1 MSLLRPPWLEFSLKV
16 LTISYLKPEF
26 NTPVERTS
34 LELKLA
40 RFNKL
45 DSLKE
50 GSICCPPV
58 TIISLGVFLNAL
70 NVDISNNANTW
81 ATRYSELASVT
92 ELESLQIFREVRT
105 QVLAPLIRNID
116 TTSSSA
122 ANYWN
127 ILSNGTQD
135 NTVAPFGSA
144 FFDVFTRQQS
154 VFFEENTN
162 AERSSAQFSELYSG
176 GQGVF
181 FSFLPNFAGVSPTD
195 QDGALIPQLSLDI
208 NLDISTVGSNVVFRG
223 DIDVNFHRE
232 LQNADPIIQPIF
244 TFGIDN
250 LLNPDSEAIPSFDSV
265 VFNSR
270 QSSRAFT
277 FIGDITNA

>member
-1 MSLLRPPWLEFSLKV
+1 M
-16 LTISYLKPEF
+16 
-26 NTPVERTS
+26 
-34 LELKLA
+34 
-40 RFNKL
+40 
-45 DSLKE
+45 
-50 GSICCPPV
+50 
-58 TIISLGVFLNAL
+58 
-70 NVDISNNANTW
+70 
-81 ATRYSELASVT
+81 
-92 ELESLQIFREVRT
+92 
-105 QVLAPLIRNID
+105 
-116 TTSSSA
+116 
-122 ANYWN
+122 
-127 ILSNGTQD
+127 
-135 NTVAPFGSA
+135 APFGSA